1 MKIRIEAGGAI
12 RAYHDLSS
20 GFGGYCALPETATN
34 IPAGDYEVEGAH
46 GNCGY
51 CSGYCIRKI
60 TPINVVRVV
69 KLNKT
74 YCPICGAEEIT
85 AGVCDKH

>member
-1 MKIRIEAGGAI
+1 MKIRIEAGGVI
-12 RAYHDLSS
+12 RTYHDLSS
-20 GFGGYCALPETATN
+20 GFSGYCILPETETN
-34 IPAGDYEVEGAH
+34 IPAGDYEAEGEY
-46 GNCGY
+46 GRGY
-51 CSGYCIRKI
+51 CVRKI

-85 AGVCDKH
+85 AGVCDEH